1 MGVIFAVH
9 SKPEPPAGGSR
20 GRLANASVLY
30 SEGGRVPDGN
40 EEVQSAGTGNLQGQ
54 DDVSARF
61 PPFSLAHPIFARPGR
76 RRRRGP
82 VPANRDDLTI
92 PSARVLEVLPSL
104 STRSSLLSCLVC
116 NPVLREPRSRIAIRV
131 ASKAA
136 RCNVHSSQLVP
147 RPIARTAHTVGL
159 RWAVKI
165 SIIPVLLRFVIASFR
180 VARPWTISVC
190 LTWVVSIP
198 RRQRGRRPVTWGG
211 DPERR
216 P

>member
-1 MGVIFAVH
+1 MAVSPTRAYSTPREGACQTETRRYRARERETCKDRRTSLQDFRH
-9 SKPEPPAGGSR
+9 SALHIP
-20 GRLANASVLY
+20 Y
-30 SEGGRVPDGN
+30 
-40 EEVQSAGTGNLQGQ
+40 
-54 DDVSARF
+54 
-61 PPFSLAHPIFARPGR
+61 SLAPAEDEDEDRSR
-76 RRRRGP
+76 RIAMTSP
-82 VPANRDDLTI
+82 FQAPE
-92 PSARVLEVLPSL
+92 SWKFFPSL

-165 SIIPVLLRFVIASFR
+165 SIIPVLLRFVLASFR
-180 VARPWTISVC
+180 VARPWTISVS

-198 RRQRGRRPVTWGG
+198 RRQRGRRPVTWMAIPRDGHKQ
-211 DPERR
+211 DPAY
-216 P
+216 